1 MESGSPTPRPHP
13 TFDSLSTAGRTWP
26 WDAQMTD
33 YRDLLVNVEHVGIAI
48 QSGRNE
54 GESVEVS

>member
-1 MESGSPTPRPHP
+1 
-13 TFDSLSTAGRTWP
+13 
-26 WDAQMTD
+26 MTD